1 MSKNWDLKLEKSGK
15 QGLREER
22 GHRAKV
28 RKNSLDMGRKKAI
41 S

>member
-1 MSKNWDLKLEKSGK
+1 MSNDSEEETMSKNWDLKLEKSGE

-28 RKNSLDMGRKKAI
+28 RKTV
-41 S
+41 